1 MFENVT
7 FQNYGSHRLRNRF
20 DKQGLSN
27 TDLQTANPA
36 KHFLEQSRTQETW
49 KCKLNRKENRVKNL
63 KKDLAR
69 TRNAYTN
76 CSAGVILWMKQSD
89 KKVSFDDPQ
98 NGGHFSCR
106 KPVSHVGTSTV
117 SDSEAL
123 IHLAYVQ
130 HMWQS
135 KFCCYFGRLDQVE
148 DWIVFKDATSWE
160 WLQMH
165 FDMHV
170 LLAGKSF
177 AMQLWQQ
184 KLFAN
189 FAPFFDP
196 KMEVEKWTQKWCQ
209 NLIPK
214 MGSKNGTQK
223 GGLIFFWFK
232 KDLQEIKALFK
243 ILDLPF
249 GCHFWTPFWGSNSG
263 TIFGSIFQPPF
274 WGRKMVQNLQKFLL
288 SKLHSKTFSS
298 K

>member
-1 MFENVT
+1 M
-7 FQNYGSHRLRNRF
+7 Q
-20 DKQGLSN
+20 
-27 TDLQTANPA
+27 
-36 KHFLEQSRTQETW
+36 
-49 KCKLNRKENRVKNL
+49 
-63 KKDLAR
+63 R

-135 KFCCYFGRLDQVE
+135 KFVVILEGLTRWN
-148 DWIVFKDATSWE
+148 WIVFKDAISWE
-160 WLQMH
+160 MTTDAFWYAC
-165 FDMHV
+165 
-170 LLAGKSF
+170 LLAGKKFCYAALTAKTFS
-177 AMQLWQQ
+177 
-184 KLFAN
+184 N
-189 FAPFFDP
+189 APFLDP

-209 NLIPK
+209 NLTPK
-214 MGSKNGTQK
+214 MGSKNGTAK
-223 GGLIFFWFK
+223 GGPNILLVEKSSLQSFAKYWVSLLGAIFGPHVGG
-232 KDLQEIKALFK
+232 Q
-243 ILDLPF
+243 ILV
-249 GCHFWTPFWGSNSG
+249 
-263 TIFGSIFQPPF
+263 TIFGTSILVRPPF
-274 WGRKMVQNLQKFLL
+274 IRLQKWTQRFCKCHCW

>member
-1 MFENVT
+1 ME
-7 FQNYGSHRLRNRF
+7 
-20 DKQGLSN
+20 
-27 TDLQTANPA
+27 
-36 KHFLEQSRTQETW
+36 
-49 KCKLNRKENRVKNL
+49 
-63 KKDLAR
+63 
-69 TRNAYTN
+69 
-76 CSAGVILWMKQSD
+76 QSD

-135 KFCCYFGRLDQVE
+135 KFVVILEGLTRWN
-148 DWIVFKDATSWE
+148 WIVLKDASSWE

-170 LLAGKSF
+170 CLLEKVLLCSF
-177 AMQLWQQ
+177 DS
-184 KLFAN
+184 KN
-189 FAPFFDP
+189 FCKFCTIFGPQNGGWKMDP
-196 KMEVEKWTQKWCQ
+196 KMVPEFDPQNGVQKWH
-209 NLIPK
+209 PK
-214 MGSKNGTQK
+214 GRPNI
-223 GGLIFFWFK
+223 LN
-232 KDLQEIKALFK
+232 KALISCRSFFK
-243 ILDLPF
+243 PKEYWAPPF

-274 WGRKMVQNLQKFLL
+274 WGPQMVQILQKFLL